1 MRYVPERTSWVSWG
15 SLTMPAAAPL
25 PMAATML
32 APPPPLMTFRSL
44 YGMSAS
50 AAALH
55 SSMSG
60 RLPTEVTATVF
71 SRGSLTPR
79 MPESALVTGEYGTPP
94 GLVHPAGFPYE
105 GGRAAAD
112 ALQELD
118 ETWRSMRP
126 FLPPGS

>member
-1 MRYVPERTSWVSWG
+1 
-15 SLTMPAAAPL
+15 
-25 PMAATML
+25 
-32 APPPPLMTFRSL
+32 MTFRSL

-55 SSMSG
+55 SSVSG

-79 MPESALVTGEYGTPP
+79 TPESALVTREYGTPP

-126 FLPPGS
+126 SLPPGS